1 MKNNNCIRCTVE
13 NCAYHSKTR
22 DYCSLAEIEVGCSCA
37 QPTDCQGTEC
47 ASFRAEQTT
56 AF

>member
-22 DYCSLAEIEVGCSCA
+22 DCCSLPEIEVGCSCA

-47 ASFRAEQTT
+47 ASFRAEETS